1 MERRQDVATISGKA
15 PVLQDGVE
23 CACGNDRSVLHRGAQ
38 TFACRA
44 PLHCRVQ
51 LMAVRHRE
59 IGSPGANRSF
69 PSWAKHK
76 QTCSQIEKTMEPGN
90 SRSEE
95 HSVGKECV
103 STGRS
108 RWTR

>member
-59 IGSPGANRSF
+59 IGSHGANRSF

-76 QTCSQIEKTMEPGN
+76 QNCT
-90 SRSEE
+90 SEE
-95 HSVGKECV
+95 RRVGKECV
-103 STGRS
+103 STCRS
-108 RWTR
+108 RWSPEHKKK